1 MLQFITKISD
11 RYSVAEEARMAV
23 EGGCRWIQLSAV
35 SVEHNEGVLR
45 DVAHSLVALCSEN
58 EAFMIIENDVDLVD
72 ELKVH
77 GVFLRDSSRETVAE
91 ARERL
96 GAHAVVGA
104 LCRSFEDVAALK
116 GLDVDYVAVPVPDE
130 TISPASFYS
139 GISVLMRNNAID
151 FHLVAMG
158 DFPVGEMKNLLDAG
172 CAGVAVSGAI
182 ADAED
187 PVAATRAI
195 LEVLIHD

>member
-1 MLQFITKISD
+1 
-11 RYSVAEEARMAV
+11 
-23 EGGCRWIQLSAV
+23 
-35 SVEHNEGVLR
+35 
-45 DVAHSLVALCSEN
+45 
-58 EAFMIIENDVDLVD
+58 
-72 ELKVH
+72 
-77 GVFLRDSSRETVAE
+77 
-91 ARERL
+91 
-96 GAHAVVGA
+96 
-104 LCRSFEDVAALK
+104 
-116 GLDVDYVAVPVPDE
+116 
-130 TISPASFYS
+130 
-139 GISVLMRNNAID
+139 MRNNAID

>member
-58 EAFMIIENDVDLVD
+58 EAFMIIEN

-77 GVFLRDSSRETVAE
+77 GVFLRDGSRETVAE